1 MLCFDIINLFINIAI
16 LVLAII
22 IIWLFYRKSEGYTLQ
37 SPMLVE
43 TPPVTLYRQETE
55 PIGSARDF
63 VGKKVAEMKKIE
75 NPDHIAQGI
84 DQRGTQALYQA
95 IENSTGPESAFVK
108 MNEPIVVEPTRA
120 TWNKLDKSSSNI
132 RLLENK
138 GIENPAS
145 YDLAYLDNDNPVAY
159 NLMPYMN
166 VNEYGRIGNN
176 PYQQTMS
183 AYGKLGP
190 KSPLTKFMNNN
201 GFNTQS
207 KNNEGLNQLLNGA
220 SVSIESNTN
229 IDDLNAY
236 DNTNVLYKGVSNLF
250 KSNL

>member
-1 MLCFDIINLFINIAI
+1 MLCFDIINLCMNLIIV
-16 LVLAII
+16 VLTII
-22 IIWLFYRKSEGYTLQ
+22 TIWLFCRKSEKYTLQ
-37 SPMLVE
+37 SPMLIE
-43 TPPVTLYRQETE
+43 TPPVTLYKRELE

-63 VGKKVAEMKKIE
+63 VGKKIAEMKKIE
-75 NPDHIAQGI
+75 NPDHIPQGV

-95 IENSTGPESAFVK
+95 IENSTGPESAFVQ
-108 MNEPIVVEPTRA
+108 MHDPIVVEPTRA
-120 TWNKLDKSSSNI
+120 TWNKLDKSNY
-132 RLLENK
+132 LENK

-159 NLMPYMN
+159 KLMPYMN

-176 PYQQTMS
+176 PYQQTIS

-207 KNNEGLNQLLNGA
+207 KNIEGLNQLLNGA

-229 IDDLNAY
+229 IDNLNGY

-250 KSNL
+250 KANL

>member
-1 MLCFDIINLFINIAI
+1 MLCFDIINLCMN
-16 LVLAII
+16 LII
-22 IIWLFYRKSEGYTLQ
+22 IVLTIITIWLFCRKSEKYTLQ
-37 SPMLVE
+37 SPMLIE
-43 TPPVTLYRQETE
+43 TPPVTLYKRELE

-75 NPDHIAQGI
+75 NPDHIPQGV

-95 IENSTGPESAFVK
+95 IENSTGPESAFVQ
-108 MNEPIVVEPTRA
+108 MHDPIVVEPTRA
-120 TWNKLDKSSSNI
+120 TWNKLDKSNY
-132 RLLENK
+132 LENK

-159 NLMPYMN
+159 KLMPYMN

-176 PYQQTMS
+176 PYQQTIS

-207 KNNEGLNQLLNGA
+207 KNIEGLNQLLNGA

-229 IDDLNAY
+229 IDNLNGY

-250 KSNL
+250 KANL

>member
-1 MLCFDIINLFINIAI
+1 MLCFDIINLCINLIIVVLTIIA
-16 LVLAII
+16 
-22 IIWLFYRKSEGYTLQ
+22 IWLFCRKSEGYTLR
-37 SPMLVE
+37 SPMLIE
-43 TPPVTLYRQETE
+43 TPPVTLYKRELE

-63 VGKKVAEMKKIE
+63 VGKKIAEMKKIE
-75 NPDHIAQGI
+75 NPDHIPQGV

-95 IENSTGPESAFVK
+95 IENSTGPESAFVQ
-108 MNEPIVVEPTRA
+108 MHDPIVVEPTRA
-120 TWNKLDKSSSNI
+120 TWNKLDKSKY
-132 RLLENK
+132 LENK

-159 NLMPYMN
+159 KLMPYMN

-176 PYQQTMS
+176 PYQQTIS

-207 KNNEGLNQLLNGA
+207 KNIEGLNQLLNGA

-229 IDDLNAY
+229 IDNLNGY

-250 KSNL
+250 KANL